1 MIGGDGRTADQALQK
16 PGLHRAYALP
26 GQRQQ
31 LRRGGHRPQR
41 PDQIRGREQG
51 GDPQP
56 GGDDH
61 RRIMASS
68 IDQHR
73 PGVGRAL
80 INRQRPHGARTPLV
94 RQRAARGRR
103 DALCRQAI
111 FAEQPLH
118 RSGGQKA
125 EKAHPFRRNRVMRCA
140 EFDHRAA
147 QATPDRGLFP
157 GDEGPCGG
165 GMQRL
170 FVQGG

>member
-1 MIGGDGRTADQALQK
+1 MAAPPIRLYKNQGSTAPTRYRASASSSAAAGTGRSAQTRFEA
-16 PGLHRAYALP
+16 GNR
-26 GQRQQ
+26 
-31 LRRGGHRPQR
+31 
-41 PDQIRGREQG
+41 G

-56 GGDDH
+56 VGGDH
-61 RRIMASS
+61 HRIMASS

-94 RQRAARGRR
+94 RQRAARGRH

-111 FAEQPLH
+111 FAKQPLH